1 MAKQSS
7 IMEIRLISHASVI
20 IKSDVSIWTD
30 PWLHGKAF
38 NDSWSLSPLPA
49 FDESLYAEIDYIFIS
64 HEHPDHFHVQTL
76 RSLPEDFKNRVTILY
91 QKNNS
96 EKMFNAFKRLGF
108 PKAIALP
115 HRETVKLTGQ
125 TEVYCYQAGTM
136 DSALAVINDQEVVLN
151 LNDCEINAGD
161 CRRILSDLG
170 KVDVVLNQF
179 SIAGYSGFQDY
190 ENHLPAQSRNILEK
204 MMSNHL
210 DLKADLTIPFA
221 SFIYF
226 SSEDNRY
233 INEYSN
239 KPQNVADFFAEKKQ
253 KLAVLYPGESYRT
266 GTDHNSTDALKRF
279 REFYDSMESL
289 SYDASE
295 KIPLEEIAA
304 AFEKLARHM
313 REKYPVSL
321 LKLLLKPVTV
331 RIPDLDRTVLFSI
344 ATGEFRDEPNGDPDL
359 IIKSQPLHFG
369 FSYPYGIQTLGVSA
383 RYTLVKNF
391 PNWRNHRI
399 FFSLNNAELY
409 LRPKFLFA
417 PSNLK
422 FFKER
427 LPGAWNQFLYRLKV
441 MR

>member
-1 MAKQSS
+1 
-7 IMEIRLISHASVI
+7 MEIRLVSHASVV

-49 FDESLYAEIDYIFIS
+49 FDEALYDEIDYIFIS

-76 RSLPEDFKNRVTILY
+76 RSLPEAFKNRVTILY

-108 PKAIALP
+108 PNAVALP
-115 HRETVKLTGQ
+115 HRETVDLTGQ
-125 TEVYCYQAGTM
+125 TKVYCCQAGTM
-136 DSALAVINDQEVVLN
+136 DSALGVISGGEVVLN

-190 ENHLPAQSRNILEK
+190 ENHLPQQSRNILDK
-204 MMSNHL
+204 MMANHL
-210 DLKADLTIPFA
+210 DLRADLTIPFA

-226 SSEDNRY
+226 SSEDNKY
-233 INEYSN
+233 INNYSN
-239 KPQNVADFFAEKKQ
+239 KPQDVAEYFAEKEQ
-253 KLAVLYPGESYRT
+253 KLAVLYPGETYRT
-266 GTDHNSTDALKRF
+266 GTEHDSTAALARF
-279 REFYDSMESL
+279 RKFYDSMETL
-289 SYDASE
+289 TYDTSK

-304 AFEKLARHM
+304 AFDNLVRHLH
-313 REKYPVSL
+313 EKYPVSL
-321 LKLLLKPVTV
+321 LRLLLKPVTV
-331 RIPDLDRTVLFSI
+331 RIPDLDLTVVFSV
-344 ATGEFRDEPNGDPDL
+344 ASGEFCEDKEAAPDL

-383 RYTLVKNF
+383 RYTLIKNF
-391 PNWRNHRI
+391 PNWRKHRI

-409 LRPKFLFA
+409 LRPKFLFT
-417 PSNLK
+417 PHNLN